1 MSSVGFKY
9 ILALLPHWFQYTSGS
24 SVWSRASAHMVPTGL
39 ANELGNIML
48 KTRGTTKKTLI
59 VKFEHP
65 YGHDM
70 LVFLALETDWR
81 KEQQQPIDAI
91 DTLRRGGWGE
101 NVKSKDCSRSFN
113 SLTSTCLPG
122 THAHTLKPLSTQQG
136 SGSAPVQQWFNLA
149 LNNMEHDSSF
159 RQMSIY
165 VTDDADSEAAIHC
178 VISWGFEGLRFY
190 MWKGTHNRYMQSSE
204 CAHTYGYLKK
214 LFWAN

>member
-1 MSSVGFKY
+1 MQFMFKPHMGTLHRY
-9 ILALLPHWFQYTSGS
+9 IPICYT
-24 SVWSRASAHMVPTGL
+24 VFHVSR
-39 ANELGNIML
+39 
-48 KTRGTTKKTLI
+48 
-59 VKFEHP
+59 
-65 YGHDM
+65 
-70 LVFLALETDWR
+70 
-81 KEQQQPIDAI
+81 
-91 DTLRRGGWGE
+91 
-101 NVKSKDCSRSFN
+101 
-113 SLTSTCLPG
+113 

-149 LNNMEHDSSF
+149 LNTMEHDSSF